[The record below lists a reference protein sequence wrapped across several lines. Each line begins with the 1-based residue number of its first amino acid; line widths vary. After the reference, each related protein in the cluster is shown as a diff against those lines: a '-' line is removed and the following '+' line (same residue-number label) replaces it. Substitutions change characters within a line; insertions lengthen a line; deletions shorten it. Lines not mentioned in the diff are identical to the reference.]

1 MNTSDR
7 TCNFLHIED
16 QKMLSKSKIVIPR
29 NEAFSETQSKLK
41 DLQQIAD
48 DMRNVKNS
56 KSLGVLINALNNE
69 LSAATSYILS
79 EFSETMK
86 QLDSSHSYND
96 ALRNEFNS
104 FCKKK
109 SYVVMEIV
117 PNVPNNQIDPPCAR
131 DNVHFITPF
140 DLNNVSFVPHFN
152 IIAENEA
159 QLATMFEGKHI
170 IPIRCTDISSG
181 KELLDISYF
190 IERIFGNKLSNMK
203 KLDDKEL
210 ETYKEYGTLTPTKIE
225 DDSLDEAADKL
236 IEESKKAI
244 DKDNGA
250 LTEDDGDVDPLTD
263 VELEEMGIKKA

>member
-1 MNTSDR
+1 MDINSK
-7 TCNFLHIED
+7 TCNFLQMENK
-16 QKMLSKSKIVIPR
+16 KMPSTLKVVIPR
-29 NEAFSETQSKLK
+29 NEAFSETQNKLAE
-41 DLQQIAD
+41 LQQIAED
-48 DMRNVKNS
+48 IRNVKNF
-56 KSLGVLINALNNE
+56 KSLNILINALNLE
-69 LSAATSYILS
+69 LKSATTYILA

-86 QLDSSHSYND
+86 QLDSSHAYSD
-96 ALRNEFNS
+96 ALRNEYNT

-117 PNVPNNQIDPPCAR
+117 PNNPVEQIDPPCAR

-140 DLNNVSFVPHFN
+140 DLNNVQFVPHFN
-152 IIAENEA
+152 VIAENEA

-190 IERIFGNKLSNMK
+190 IERIFGNKLSNME

-225 DDSLDEAADKL
+225 DDGLDDASDKL

-244 DKDNGA
+244 DKENGE
-250 LTEDDGDVDPLTD
+250 LTEDDDCEPMTEA
-263 VELEEMGIKKA
+263 ELKEMGYEKA